1 MIRIREKI
9 KAQVV
14 FVIKFFLCFGLV
26 RTDPYDGDV
35 LFFKRF
41 QCVPHI
47 LCLGGS
53 AGGIGFGVEI
63 KKQFLS
69 GIIGKL
75 NIPTILI
82 FKIKMRSLVFGIECF
97 HDQPP
102 FLKG

>member
-47 LCLGGS
+47 LGLSGSDGGV
-53 AGGIGFGVEI
+53 GFRVEV
-63 KKQFLS
+63 KKQSLS
-69 GIIGKL
+69 GEIGKPYIL
-75 NIPTILI
+75 TILI
-82 FKIKMRSLVFGIECF
+82 LKIKMRSLVFGIECF

-102 FLKG
+102 LSTG